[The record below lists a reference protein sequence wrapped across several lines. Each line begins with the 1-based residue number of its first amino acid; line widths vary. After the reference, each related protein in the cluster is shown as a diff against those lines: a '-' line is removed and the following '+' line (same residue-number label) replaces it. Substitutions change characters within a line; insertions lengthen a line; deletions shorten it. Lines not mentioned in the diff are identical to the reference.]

1 MCVDYLSLAHKS
13 QEVQFDSPTLQVF
26 KVVPGVL
33 RHGCHVVCSSLS
45 TYLFRMFSINV
56 QETSGDTFIFYLSSR
71 GLLLLA
77 LSKHVT
83 NVMIDFHEHCS
94 ES

>member
-1 MCVDYLSLAHKS
+1 MYHVSTA
-13 QEVQFDSPTLQVF
+13 
-26 KVVPGVL
+26 PGVL

-45 TYLFRMFSINV
+45 TYLFRMFLVNV
-56 QETSGDTFIFYLSSR
+56 QETSRDTFIFYLSSR

-83 NVMIDFHEHCS
+83 SVMTDFHEHS
-94 ES
+94 GES